1 MSGPGFSQDLRQRQS
16 QSLVLAPQLR
26 HSLKILQVAALDLRS
41 VIQEELQSN
50 PTLEELPMEGVSLDK
65 NNDESG
71 GENNETGDTSGAANH
86 PTDAGDSSES
96 APPADH
102 SDSKRDEMDF
112 SKDKEFEIL
121 GKLDEDWRDHMASV
135 GGNQPYTSED
145 AERRQHFFDS
155 LVSETSLQE
164 HLMQQAELA
173 DMPANCLEAMKHLVG
188 SLDDRG
194 FLTQTPSD
202 VALQTALPLDAVQE
216 ALKLLKTFDPPGI
229 GAKDLGECLIL
240 QLAAKGRGGSL
251 ASRMIRDH
259 FDLLTRRRIPELARK
274 LGADTDDVQSAIEE
288 IGKLDPAPGRRFA
301 EDNNR
306 VVVPDVTV
314 ERDGEEWKIHLNS
327 DYIPRL
333 RISSTYRDLIAKG
346 TLSKDER
353 DYLRE
358 RMRSGKFLIDS
369 IEQRQRTIERITRE
383 IINAQ
388 IDFFEN
394 GVSSLKPLTMTQIA
408 DVVGVHETTVSRAIA
423 NKYIRTPHGVFDFK
437 YFFTPGYQADS
448 GASVSNTSVK
458 EMIADLINM
467 EDKGAPLSDQELVA
481 KLQEK
486 GIKIAR
492 RTVAKYRE
500 ELGIL
505 PSNLRRDY
513 K

>member
-1 MSGPGFSQDLRQRQS
+1 MSGPGFSHELRQRQT

-65 NNDESG
+65 PADDSA
-71 GENNETGDTSGAANH
+71 GDNGTATDGDGPNGTDDSGAA
-86 PTDAGDSSES
+86 
-96 APPADH
+96 PADTT
-102 SDSKRDEMDF
+102 DSVPKGDELDF
-112 SKDKEFEIL
+112 SRDKEFEIL

-135 GGNQPYTSED
+135 GGTQPYTSED
-145 AERRQHFFDS
+145 AEKRKHFFDS

-164 HLMQQAELA
+164 HLMQQAEMTDLSPRA
-173 DMPANCLEAMKHLVG
+173 LEAMKHLVG
-188 SLDDRG
+188 GLDDRG

-202 VALQTALPLDAVQE
+202 VALQTGLPLDAVQE
-216 ALKLLKTFDPPGI
+216 ALRALKTFDPPGI
-229 GAKDLGECLIL
+229 GATDLADCLL
-240 QLAAKGRGGSL
+240 AQLIAKGRGTSL
-251 ASRMIRDH
+251 AARVIKDH
-259 FDLLTRRRIPELARK
+259 FELLTRRRIPELARK
-274 LGADTDDVQSAIEE
+274 LGVDPDDVQSGIEE

-314 ERDGEEWKIHLNS
+314 EKDGDEWKIHLNS

-333 RISSTYRDLIAKG
+333 RISSTYRDMIAKG
-346 TLSKDER
+346 SLSKPER

-388 IDFFEN
+388 KEFFEH
-394 GVSSLKPLTMTQIA
+394 GVSHLKPLTMTQIA
-408 DVVGVHETTVSRAIA
+408 DVVSVHETTVSRAIA
-423 NKYIRTPHGVFDFK
+423 NKYIRTPHGVFEFK

-458 EMIADLINM
+458 EMIGDLINV
-467 EDKGAPLSDQELVA
+467 EDKGAPLSDQELVT

-486 GIKIAR
+486 GITIAR

>member
-1 MSGPGFSQDLRQRQS
+1 MSGPGFSHELRQRQT

-65 NNDESG
+65 PAEPEGGANGDAESG
-71 GENNETGDTSGAANH
+71 SANNSAEAA
-86 PTDAGDSSES
+86 
-96 APPADH
+96 APVDH
-102 SDSKRDEMDF
+102 SDTKREELDF

-135 GGNQPYTSED
+135 GGAQPYTSED

-164 HLMQQAELA
+164 HLMQQAEMADLSPPALA
-173 DMPANCLEAMKHLVG
+173 AMRHLVG

-194 FLTQTPSD
+194 FLTQSPSD
-202 VALQTALPLDAVQE
+202 VALQTGLPLDAVQE
-216 ALKLLKTFDPPGI
+216 ALKILKTFEPPGI
-229 GAKDLGECLIL
+229 GAQTLPECLIA
-240 QLAAKGRGGSL
+240 QLAAKGRGTSL
-251 ASRMIRDH
+251 AARMIRDH

-274 LGADTDDVQSAIEE
+274 LGADADDVQSAIEE

-314 ERDGEEWKIHLNS
+314 EKDGDEWKIHLNS

-346 TLSKDER
+346 TLSKEER

-383 IINAQ
+383 IIKAQ
-388 IDFFEN
+388 EPFFEN
-394 GVSSLKPLTMTQIA
+394 GVSHLKPLTMTQIA
-408 DVVGVHETTVSRAIA
+408 EVVGVHETTVSRAIA
-423 NKYIRTPHGVFDFK
+423 NKYIKTPHGVFDFK
-437 YFFTPGYQADS
+437 YFFTPGYQNDS
-448 GASVSNTSVK
+448 GAAVSNTSVK
-458 EMIADLINM
+458 EMIADLISI
-467 EDKGAPLSDQELVA
+467 EDSSAPLSDQELVA
-481 KLQEK
+481 KLQDK
-486 GIKIAR
+486 GITIAR

>member
-1 MSGPGFSQDLRQRQS
+1 MSGPGFSHELRQRQT

-26 HSLKILQVAALDLRS
+26 QSLKILQVAALDLRS

-65 NNDESG
+65 PADESTPEDG
-71 GENNETGDTSGAANH
+71 GEPAEADGATTLSEA
-86 PTDAGDSSES
+86 PTAAEPES
-96 APPADH
+96 TEP
-102 SDSKRDEMDF
+102 KRDELDF
-112 SKDKEFEIL
+112 SQDKEFEIL
-121 GKLDEDWRDHMASV
+121 SKLDEDWRDHMASI
-135 GGNQPYTSED
+135 GGAQPYTSED

-164 HLMQQAELA
+164 HLLQQSQMA
-173 DMPANCLEAMKHLVG
+173 DIPPPALEAMNYLVG

-194 FLTQTPSD
+194 FLTQSPSD
-202 VALQTALPLDAVQE
+202 IALQSNLPLEAVQE

-229 GAKDLGECLIL
+229 GAKDLPDCLL
-240 QLAAKGRGGSL
+240 SQLAAQGRGTCL
-251 ASRMIRDH
+251 AARMIRDH

-274 LGADTDDVQSAIEE
+274 LGADPDEVQSAIEE

-301 EDNNR
+301 EDSNR

-314 ERDGEEWKIHLNS
+314 EKDGDDWKITLNS

-346 TLSKDER
+346 SLTKQER

-388 IDFFEN
+388 KEFFEN
-394 GVSSLKPLTMTQIA
+394 GVAHLKPLTMTQIA

-423 NKYIRTPHGVFDFK
+423 NKYIRTPHGVFEFK
-437 YFFTPGYQADS
+437 YFFTPGYQAQS
-448 GASVSNTSVK
+448 GAAVSNTSVK
-458 EMIADLINM
+458 EMIADLIAI

-481 KLQEK
+481 KLQER
-486 GIKIAR
+486 GITIAR

>member
-1 MSGPGFSQDLRQRQS
+1 MSGPGFSHELRQRQS

-41 VIQEELQSN
+41 VIQEELQNN

-65 NNDESG
+65 P
-71 GENNETGDTSGAANH
+71 GEENA
-86 PTDAGDSSES
+86 TDRDSDSSGNS
-96 APPADH
+96 ASDKSADASAPADH
-102 SDSKRDEMDF
+102 SDAKREELDF
-112 SKDKEFEIL
+112 SQSKEFEIL

-135 GGNQPYTSED
+135 GGAQPYTSED
-145 AERRQHFFDS
+145 AERRQHFLDS
-155 LVSETSLQE
+155 LVSEQSLQE
-164 HLMQQAELA
+164 HLMRQTEMAELSP
-173 DMPANCLEAMKHLVG
+173 PALEAIKHLVG

-194 FLTQTPSD
+194 FLTQTPAD
-202 VALQTALPLDAVQE
+202 VALQTQLPLEAVQE
-216 ALKLLKTFDPPGI
+216 ALAVLRTCDPQGI
-229 GAKDLGECLIL
+229 GARDLGDCLL
-240 QLAAKGRGGSL
+240 AQLTAKGRGASL
-251 ASRMIRDH
+251 AARMIRDH
-259 FDLLTRRRIPELARK
+259 FELLTRRRIPELARK
-274 LGADTDDVQSAIEE
+274 LAADTDDVQLAIEE

-306 VVVPDVTV
+306 IVVPDVTV
-314 ERDGEEWKIHLNS
+314 EREDDEWKIQLNS

-346 TLSKDER
+346 SLSKEER

-358 RMRSGKFLIDS
+358 RMRAGKFLIDS

-383 IINAQ
+383 VINAQ
-388 IDFFEN
+388 KEFFDG
-394 GVSSLKPLTMTQIA
+394 GVSHLKPLTMTQIA

-437 YFFTPGYQADS
+437 YFFTPGYQAES
-448 GASVSNTSVK
+448 GSSVSNTSVK
-458 EMIADLINM
+458 EMIADLVNM
-467 EDKGAPLSDQELVA
+467 EDTAGPLSDQELVK

-486 GIKIAR
+486 GITIAR

>member
-1 MSGPGFSQDLRQRQS
+1 MSGQGFSHELRQRQT

-26 HSLKILQVAALDLRS
+26 QSLKILQVAALDLRS

-50 PTLEELPMEGVSLDK
+50 PTLEELPMEGVSLEK
-65 NNDESG
+65 NESDDQGQDHADGEASRSADEPPPPG
-71 GENNETGDTSGAANH
+71 PAEGEPRG
-86 PTDAGDSSES
+86 
-96 APPADH
+96 
-102 SDSKRDEMDF
+102 DEMDF
-112 SKDKEFEIL
+112 SKDREFEIL
-121 GKLDEDWRDHMASV
+121 GKIDQDWRDHLAQV
-135 GGNQPYTSED
+135 GGTQPHTSED

-164 HLMQQAELA
+164 HLMQQAEMSDL
-173 DMPANCLEAMKHLVG
+173 PAAAQIAMRHLVG
-188 SLDDRG
+188 GLDDRG
-194 FLTQTPSD
+194 FLTQTPAD
-202 VALQTALPLDAVQE
+202 VALQTGLPLDAVQE
-216 ALKLLKTFDPPGI
+216 ALKILRTFEPTGI
-229 GAKDLGECLIL
+229 GAKDLPDCLL
-240 QLAAKGRGGSL
+240 GQLIAKGRGTSL
-251 ASRMIRDH
+251 AARIIRDH
-259 FDLLTRRRIPELARK
+259 FVLLTRRRIPELARK
-274 LGADTDDVQSAIEE
+274 LGADPDAIQSAIEE

-301 EDNNR
+301 EDSNR

-314 ERDGEEWKIHLNS
+314 ERDGAEWKILLNS

-333 RISSTYRDLIAKG
+333 RISSTYRDMIAKG
-346 TLSKDER
+346 TLSKQDR

-388 IDFFEN
+388 QEFFDT
-394 GVSSLKPLTMTQIA
+394 GVSALKPLTMTQVA

-458 EMIADLINM
+458 EMIADLINL

-481 KLQEK
+481 KLRDR
-486 GIKIAR
+486 GITIAR

-500 ELGIL
+500 ELGLL

>member
-1 MSGPGFSQDLRQRQS
+1 MSGPGFSHELRQRQT

-50 PTLEELPMEGVSLDK
+50 PTLEELPMEGESLDK
-65 NNDESG
+65 PAEDHNA
-71 GENNETGDTSGAANH
+71 ENIAEGAGDANH
-86 PTDAGDSSES
+86 NSEANAPTDQTIGE
-96 APPADH
+96 PN
-102 SDSKRDEMDF
+102 REELDF

-135 GGNQPYTSED
+135 GGAQPYTAED

-155 LVSETSLQE
+155 LVTETSLQE
-164 HLMQQAELA
+164 HLMQQAELTDLSA
-173 DMPANCLEAMKHLVG
+173 PALEAMKHLVG

-194 FLTQTPSD
+194 FLTQTPND
-202 VALQTALPLDAVQE
+202 VALQTGLPLDEVQT
-216 ALKLLKTFDPPGI
+216 ALKVLKSFEPAGI
-229 GAKDLGECLIL
+229 GARDLPDCLL
-240 QLAAKGRGGSL
+240 AQLTAKGRGNSL
-251 ASRMIRDH
+251 AARMIRDH
-259 FDLLTRRRIPELARK
+259 FELLTRRRIPELGRK
-274 LGADTDDVQSAIEE
+274 LGADPDDVQSAIEE

-314 ERDGEEWKIHLNS
+314 EKDGDEWKIHLNS

-388 IDFFEN
+388 KEFFEN
-394 GVSSLKPLTMTQIA
+394 GVSHLKPLTMTQIA

-437 YFFTPGYQADS
+437 YFFTPGYQAES
-448 GASVSNTSVK
+448 GAAVSNTSVK

-467 EDKGAPLSDQELVA
+467 EDKAGPLSDQELVA

-486 GIKIAR
+486 GITIAR

>member
-1 MSGPGFSQDLRQRQS
+1 MSGPGFSHELRQRQT

-26 HSLKILQVAALDLRS
+26 QSLKILQVAALDLRS
-41 VIQEELQSN
+41 VIQEELQNN

-65 NNDESG
+65 PAENEGDQDASDGDNHDSTSDRAPVID
-71 GENNETGDTSGAANH
+71 GEQPTSK
-86 PTDAGDSSES
+86 DQ
-96 APPADH
+96 
-102 SDSKRDEMDF
+102 EMDF

-135 GGNQPYTSED
+135 GGAQPYTSED

-164 HLMQQAELA
+164 HLMQQAQTSDLS
-173 DMPANCLEAMKHLVG
+173 PAAMQAMHHLVG

-202 VALQTALPLDAVQE
+202 VALQSGLPLESVQE
-216 ALKLLKTFDPPGI
+216 ALKQLKTFDPPGI
-229 GAKDLGECLIL
+229 GAKDLPDCLL
-240 QLAAKGRGGSL
+240 QQLIAKGRGMSL
-251 ASRMIRDH
+251 AGRMIRDH
-259 FDLLTRRRIPELARK
+259 FELLTRRRIPELARK
-274 LGADTDDVQSAIEE
+274 LGADADEIQSAIEE
-288 IGKLDPAPGRRFA
+288 IGKLDPAPGRKFA
-301 EDNNR
+301 DDSNR

-314 ERDGEEWKIHLNS
+314 EKDGDEWKIHLNS

-333 RISSTYRDLIAKG
+333 RISNAYREMIAKG
-346 TLSKDER
+346 SLTKQER
-353 DYLRE
+353 DYVRE

-388 IDFFEN
+388 KDFFEN
-394 GVSSLKPLTMTQIA
+394 GVAHLKPLTMTQIA

-437 YFFTPGYQADS
+437 YFFTPGYQAES
-448 GASVSNTSVK
+448 GAAVSNTSVK
-458 EMIADLINM
+458 EMISDLISV
-467 EDKGAPLSDQELVA
+467 EDKSAPLSDQELVV
-481 KLQEK
+481 KLQSK
-486 GIKIAR
+486 GITIAR

>member
-50 PTLEELPMEGVSLDK
+50 PALEELPMEGMSLDK
-65 NNDESG
+65 
-71 GENNETGDTSGAANH
+71 ETSDSQNSSS
-86 PTDAGDSSES
+86 DAEGSSNDSSEQTS
-96 APPADH
+96 PDPVDNG
-102 SDSKRDEMDF
+102 KGDEMDF
-112 SKDKEFEIL
+112 SKEFEIL
-121 GKLDEDWRDHMASV
+121 GKLDEDWRDHMASA
-135 GGNQPYTSED
+135 GGAQPYTSED

-155 LVSETSLQE
+155 LATETSLQE
-164 HLMQQAELA
+164 HLMQQAELTDLA
-173 DMPANCLEAMKHLVG
+173 PNAIEAMRNLVG

-194 FLTQTPSD
+194 FLTATPND
-202 VALQTALPLDAVQE
+202 IALQTGLPLDAVQQ
-216 ALKLLKTFDPPGI
+216 AVSVLRTFDPAGI
-229 GAKDLGECLIL
+229 GSESLPACLVA
-240 QLAAKGRGGSL
+240 QLAAKGRGESL
-251 ASRMIRDH
+251 AARIIRDH
-259 FDLLTRRRIPELARK
+259 FDLLARRRIPELARK
-274 LGADTDDVQSAIEE
+274 LGAPSEEIQSAIEE

-301 EDNNR
+301 DDQNR
-306 VVVPDVTV
+306 VVVADVTV
-314 ERDGEEWKIHLNS
+314 EKDGDEWKIHLNN

-333 RISSTYRDLIAKG
+333 RISGVYRELIAKG
-346 TLSKDER
+346 SLSKDER

-358 RMRSGKFLIDS
+358 RIRSGKFLIDS

-383 IINAQ
+383 ILKAQ
-388 IDFFEN
+388 EPFFEH
-394 GVSSLKPLTMTQIA
+394 GVSQLKPLTMTQIA

-423 NKYIRTPHGVFDFK
+423 NKYIKTPHGVFEFK
-437 YFFTPGYQADS
+437 YFFTPGYQADTGS
-448 GASVSNTSVK
+448 SVSNTSVK
-458 EMIADLINM
+458 EMIADLVAG
-467 EDKGAPLSDQELVA
+467 EDRSSPLSDQELVA

-486 GIKIAR
+486 GITIAR